1 MVNIVHALFSLSAVD
16 TAKCVFFRVTAG
28 RFFIGRDIV
37 TRSCDYARDK
47 LMTNTFTSLL

>member
-1 MVNIVHALFSLSAVD
+1 MVNIVHALFSLSYVD

-47 LMTNTFTSLL
+47 LMTDTFTSLL